1 MKYTSKMKKNRTKH
15 VVFSKDM
22 RENRLIIRK
31 NESLP
36 PQIIINGIQISV
48 LVQMIL
54 RSVALYIN
62 VSY

>member
-1 MKYTSKMKKNRTKH
+1 MKKNRTKH

>member
-1 MKYTSKMKKNRTKH
+1 MKYTSKTKKNRTKQ

>member
-1 MKYTSKMKKNRTKH
+1 MKKNRTKQ

>member
-1 MKYTSKMKKNRTKH
+1 MKYTSKTKKNRTKH

>member
-1 MKYTSKMKKNRTKH
+1 MKYTSKMKKNRTKQ